1 MNRTFVVAI
10 AAVIGVAGYA
20 ETAPR
25 AQAAENLTAPRSLDE
40 VRANALAEMRSGNL
54 MTVGKR
60 GWRGG
65 KRAHGRQWRGG
76 GRNWRG
82 GRHYGGRHYGS
93 RRYYGGRRYYHRRH
107 RGHGAAVAAGV
118 AGLAIGAM
126 AADANARAYRGGGA
140 RSKQWCA
147 NRYRSYD
154 WRSGTFMGYDGVRR
168 RCP

>member
-1 MNRTFVVAI
+1 MKKTFVVAI
-10 AAVIGVAGYA
+10 AATMGVAGYA

-25 AQAAENLTAPRSLDE
+25 AQAAESMTSPRSLE
-40 VRANALAEMRSGNL
+40 VVRANALAEMGAGNL
-54 MTVGKR
+54 MEVGKR

-65 KRAHGRQWRGG
+65 NRAHGRHWRG
-76 GRNWRG
+76 GRNWG
-82 GRHYGGRHYGS
+82 GRHYGH

-107 RGHGAAVAAGV
+107 RGDGAAVAAGI

-126 AADANARAYRGGGA
+126 AADANARSYRGSRSGA
-140 RSKQWCA
+140 KQWCA

-154 WRSGTFMGYDGVRR
+154 WRTSTYMGYDGVRR